1 VTLDPGFTTAT
12 SRRIFADETRLQRML
27 DVEAALAA
35 AQAEVGLIP
44 EAAAA
49 AIAAACL
56 AGRYDVAAIFSEGW
70 EVGTPVLPL
79 VDRLRAEVEPDHA
92 GFVHLGATTQDIV
105 DTGMIL
111 QIREGLLAL
120 EGEWLRFG
128 RTLAALAKEHRSTPM
143 LGRSFLQA
151 GAPITFGRKVGGWL
165 SALANDLTRL
175 RVGLVELP
183 VQLGGPMGV
192 LRGMGDHGESVATA
206 MGAQLGLHVPA
217 VSWHSDRWPVRSVA
231 AVAADVASTARLI
244 AVDTI
249 LLAQSGI
256 GEVTTRAGSS
266 SALAGK
272 RNPIDAIRANAAA
285 QFTAGQAALLLTTGP
300 YEHERA
306 TGAWHVEWAAIPLLF
321 HGAMASVEA
330 VVRSTESLVPEPA
343 RMADNLVAAG
353 HDPEEVGLAPEF
365 ADRAVEAFRRDF
377 G

>member
-1 VTLDPGFTTAT
+1 MTLDPGFTTAT

-49 AIAAACL
+49 AIAAACF
-56 AGRYDVAAIFSEGW
+56 AGRYDVGAVFAAGW

-79 VDRLRAEVEPDHA
+79 VERLRAELEDDHA
-92 GFVHLGATTQDIV
+92 GYVHLGATTQDIV
-105 DTGMIL
+105 DTGLIL

-128 RTLAALAKEHRSTPM
+128 RTLATLAKEHRTTPM

-165 SALANDLTRL
+165 SALAKDLTRI
-175 RVGLVELP
+175 RVGLLELP
-183 VQLGGPMGV
+183 IQLGGPMGA
-192 LRGMGDHGESVATA
+192 LRGMDDRGAAVAAA
-206 MGAQLGLHVPA
+206 MGGQLGLQVPA
-217 VSWHSDRWPVRSVA
+217 VPWHSDRWPIRAVA
-231 AVAADVASTARLI
+231 AVAADVASTARQV

-256 GEVTTRAGSS
+256 EEVSTRPGGSS
-266 SALAGK
+266 SLAGK

-285 QFTAGQAALLLTTGP
+285 QFTSGQAALLLTTGP

-306 TGAWHVEWAAIPLLF
+306 TGAWHVEWAVVPLLF
-321 HGAMASVEA
+321 HGAMAAVEA
-330 VVRSTESLVPEPA
+330 VVRSTESLVPDPA
-343 RMADNLVAAG
+343 RMVDNLVAAG

-365 ADRAVEAFRRDF
+365 ADRAVEAFRREF